1 MGPHQKSRTR
11 GLIYRSPPP
20 KNGRRSCAAA
30 PTWFH
35 QRSEHKR
42 SGLRRGCHH
51 EAQDFDL
58 SANLAGILQSGA
70 FPTTP
75 SRLFSAVDRGCLLA
89 VGRNKIDRWH
99 VTDNAVYV
107 FETEYKLPVIDPWLA
122 AYWPASAEHFAL
134 LLVIGFASRKAALT
148 LLGMKRRHRDLR
160 LSRCLAEPRH
170 LGRLLPRHHRR
181 RARKTIHR
189 SFHRPS
195 HRRHDLRAKLS
206 ALGRSG
212 GCSNGAGRHRKSRKS
227 GTC

>member
-1 MGPHQKSRTR
+1 MGV
-11 GLIYRSPPP
+11 
-20 KNGRRSCAAA
+20 AAV
-30 PTWFH
+30 
-35 QRSEHKR
+35 
-42 SGLRRGCHH
+42 LRRPLGFTNGVSTNAPGCGMAAIN
-51 EAQDFDL
+51 EAQDFNL
-58 SANLAGILQSGA
+58 SANLADILQSGA
-70 FPTTP
+70 FPKTP
-75 SRLFSAVDRGCLLA
+75 SRSFSAGDRGCLLA
-89 VGRNKIDRWH
+89 VGRNEDRRVACH
-99 VTDNAVYV
+99 RQCRLCVRDEVQAACCRSMARS
-107 FETEYKLPVIDPWLA
+107 LLA
-122 AYWPASAEHFAL
+122 RIRRTFLAL